1 VLCLT
6 DPVSA
11 GSDDDELFSAHF
23 VRVLAQLVAH
33 CTAVAQ
39 SHGRFDRVRLRGSRA
54 DG

>member
-1 VLCLT
+1 MLCLT

-11 GSDDDELFSAHF
+11 VSDDDELFSAHF
-23 VRVLAQLVAH
+23 VPVAAQLVAR
-33 CTAVAQ
+33 TAVAQ